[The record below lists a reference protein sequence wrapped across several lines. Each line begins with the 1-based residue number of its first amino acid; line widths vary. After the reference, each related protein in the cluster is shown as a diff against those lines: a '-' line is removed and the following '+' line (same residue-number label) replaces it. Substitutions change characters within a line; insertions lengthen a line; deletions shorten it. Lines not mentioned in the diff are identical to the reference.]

1 MIEMLREQNRTRNAE
16 KSNSLKMA
24 HPNMCMHICV
34 IGKSALT
41 IIHIL
46 VALQS
51 MACA

>member
-1 MIEMLREQNRTRNAE
+1 MIEMLREQNRTLNAE

-24 HPNMCMHICV
+24 HPSMSMHIGV
-34 IGKSALT
+34 IGKPALT
-41 IIHIL
+41 IIHIW